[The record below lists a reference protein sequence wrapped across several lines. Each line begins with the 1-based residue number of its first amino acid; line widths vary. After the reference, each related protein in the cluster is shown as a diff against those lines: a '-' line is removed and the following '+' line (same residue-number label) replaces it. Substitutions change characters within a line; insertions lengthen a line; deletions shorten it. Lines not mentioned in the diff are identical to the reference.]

1 MRLTEKDKR
10 VIARAANLLVERM
23 IDDPESLPAAEM
35 KASSMIRALQKTY
48 GDKVIRMALEN
59 VMNRMLEARK
69 SINKKRVNEMG
80 RLSTIH
86 AGGAERRAADATKI
100 AAAKAKRAAY
110 WTEEDVATT
119 LRDLT
124 DDFADMVYQQIE
136 AFVNE
141 VNEDSKITL
150 FAYKE
155 PANEHIAK
163 KGFEFQVGFSD
174 TTDGGSGSFD
184 ACFGIGYP
192 TILKNE
198 EDEYCVIE
206 CDNNGRISNLPEI
219 TQFLNSTNGQP
230 VQACYLVGPD
240 NSKAPVRFFF
250 EFENYKPMAKAGVW
264 DGCLDKR
271 SNPDIG
277 DVIGTITGKG
287 KYDVEEAT
295 ERSAIVSTDDLFH
308 CLERDDV
315 FADWLMT
322 GNWDPHFD
330 TESGEYMDDWMEDEI
345 DESVSDFSSKTY
357 VQEKF

>member
-23 IDDPESLPAAEM
+23 IDDPESLSAAEFQ
-35 KASSMIRALQKTY
+35 ASSMVRALQKTY

-69 SINKKRVNEMG
+69 LTNKKKVNEMG

-86 AGGAERRAADATKI
+86 AGGAERRAADATKV
-100 AAAKAKRAAY
+100 AAARAKRAAF
-110 WTEEDVATT
+110 WTEDDVVST
-119 LRDLT
+119 LRDVT
-124 DDFADMVYQQIE
+124 DDFAAMMYQQIE

-141 VNEDSKITL
+141 VNEDSKTQL
-150 FAYKE
+150 FVYKD
-155 PANEHIAK
+155 PVNSHLAK
-163 KGFEFQVGFSD
+163 KGYLFLVGFSD
-174 TTDGGSGSFD
+174 SEDGGSGSFN
-184 ACFGIGYP
+184 AGFGIGYP
-192 TILKNE
+192 SILRKE
-198 EDEYCVIE
+198 DDEYCVIE
-206 CDNNGRISNLPEI
+206 CDNNGKLSNLPEVA
-219 TQFLNSTNGQP
+219 QFLNDANGQP
-230 VQACYLVGPD
+230 VQACYSTNAGDL
-240 NSKAPVRFFF
+240 RFFF
-250 EFENYKPMAKAGVW
+250 EFENYEPMAKAGVW
-264 DGCLDKR
+264 DDYLDKG
-271 SNPDIG
+271 SNPDMG

-330 TESGEYMDDWMEDEI
+330 PESGEYIDDEI
-345 DESVSDFSSKTY
+345 DESVSDFSSKPY

>member
-10 VIARAANLLVERM
+10 VIARAASLLVERM
-23 IDDPESLPAAEM
+23 TDDPESLPAAEFQ
-35 KASSMIRALQKTY
+35 ASSMVRALQKTY
-48 GDKVIRMALEN
+48 GDNVIRAALEK
-59 VMNRMLEARK
+59 VMNQMLEARK
-69 SINKKRVNEMG
+69 PTNKRKVNEMG

-110 WTEEDVATT
+110 WTED
-119 LRDLT
+119 DLT
-124 DDFADMVYQQIE
+124 DDFACTVYHQIE
-136 AFVNE
+136 AFVDE
-141 VNEDSKITL
+141 VNEDSKTQL

-155 PANEHIAK
+155 LANEHIAK
-163 KGFEFQVGFSD
+163 KGYSFLVGFSD
-174 TTDGGSGSFD
+174 TTDGGSGSFN

-192 TILKNE
+192 SVLRKE
-198 EDEYCVIE
+198 DDEYCVIK
-206 CDNNGRISNLPEI
+206 CDNNGRISNLPEVA
-219 TQFLNSTNGQP
+219 QFLNDANGQP
-230 VQACYLVGPD
+230 VQAYYSTYGSDL
-240 NSKAPVRFFF
+240 RFFF
-250 EFENYKPMAKAGVW
+250 EFENYEPMAKAGVW
-264 DGCLDKR
+264 DEILDMG
-271 SNPDIG
+271 SNPDMG

-345 DESVSDFSSKTY
+345 DESVADFSSKPY

>member
-23 IDDPESLPAAEM
+23 IDNPESLPAAEFQ
-35 KASSMIRALQKTY
+35 ASSMIRALQKTY

-69 SINKKRVNEMG
+69 STNKKRVNEMG

-86 AGGAERRAADATKI
+86 AGGAERRAADANKI
-100 AAAKAKRAAY
+100 AAARAKRVAF
-110 WTEEDVATT
+110 WTEDDVVST

-124 DDFADMVYQQIE
+124 DDFAAMMYQQIE

-141 VNEDSKITL
+141 VNEDSKTQL
-150 FAYKE
+150 FVYKD
-155 PANEHIAK
+155 PVNSHLAK
-163 KGFEFQVGFSD
+163 KGYLFLVGFSD
-174 TTDGGSGSFD
+174 SEDGGSGSFN
-184 ACFGIGYP
+184 AAYGIGYP
-192 TILKNE
+192 SILRNVE
-198 EDEYCVIE
+198 DEDEYCIIE
-206 CDNNGRISNLPEI
+206 CDNAGKISNLSEI
-219 TQFLNSTNGQP
+219 AQFLNAAKGRP
-230 VQACYLVGPD
+230 VQACYSTTDGDL
-240 NSKAPVRFFF
+240 RFFF
-250 EFENYKPMAKAGVW
+250 EFENYEPMAKAGVW
-264 DGCLDKR
+264 DGILDKR
-271 SNPDIG
+271 SNPSIG

-287 KYDVEEAT
+287 KYDVEEA
-295 ERSAIVSTDDLFH
+295 AMVSTDDLFS
-308 CLERDDV
+308 CLEHDDV

-330 TESGEYMDDWMEDEI
+330 TESGEYLDDWMEDEI

>member
-23 IDDPESLPAAEM
+23 IDDPDSLPAAEM
-35 KASSMIRALQKTY
+35 QASSMVRALQKTY

-69 SINKKRVNEMG
+69 STNKKRVNEMG

-86 AGGAERRAADATKI
+86 AGGAERRAADATKV
-100 AAAKAKRAAY
+100 AAARAKRAAF
-110 WTEEDVATT
+110 WTEDDVIST

-124 DDFADMVYQQIE
+124 DDFASTIYQQIE

-141 VNEDSKITL
+141 VNEDSKTQL
-150 FAYKE
+150 FVYKN
-155 PANEHIAK
+155 PVNSLHLTK
-163 KGFEFQVGFSD
+163 KGYLFLVGFSD
-174 TTDGGSGSFD
+174 SEDGGSGSFN

-192 TILKNE
+192 SILRKE
-198 EDEYCVIE
+198 DDEYCVIE
-206 CDNNGRISNLPEI
+206 CDNNGELSNLPEVAR
-219 TQFLNSTNGQP
+219 FLNDANGQP
-230 VQACYLVGPD
+230 VQACYSTSTGDL
-240 NSKAPVRFFF
+240 RFFF
-250 EFENYKPMAKAGVW
+250 EFENYEPMAKAGVW

-271 SNPDIG
+271 SNPDMG

-287 KYDVEEAT
+287 KYDVEEVM
-295 ERSAIVSTDDLFH
+295 VSTDDLFS
-308 CLERDDV
+308 CLEHDDV

-330 TESGEYMDDWMEDEI
+330 TESGEYIDDEI
-345 DESVSDFSSKTY
+345 DESVSDFSSKPY

>member
-23 IDDPESLPAAEM
+23 IDDPESLPAAEFQ
-35 KASSMIRALQKTY
+35 AGSMVRALQKTY
-48 GDKVIRMALEN
+48 GDNVIRAALEN

-69 SINKKRVNEMG
+69 STNKKRVNEMG

-100 AAAKAKRAAY
+100 AAAKAKRAAL
-110 WTEEDVATT
+110 WTEVDVAST
-119 LRDLT
+119 LRGFI
-124 DDFADMVYQQIE
+124 DDFASKLYQQVE
-136 AFVNE
+136 AFVDE
-141 VNEDSKITL
+141 VNEDSKTQL
-150 FAYKE
+150 FVYKN
-155 PANEHIAK
+155 PANSHLAK
-163 KGFEFQVGFSD
+163 KGFSFQVGFSD
-174 TTDGGSGSFD
+174 TTDGESGSFN

-192 TILKNE
+192 NSLMKGEGENE
-198 EDEYCVIE
+198 DDYCMIE
-206 CDNNGRISNLPEI
+206 FDNEGRISNASEI
-219 TQFLNSTNGQP
+219 AQFLNGANGQS
-230 VQACYLVGPD
+230 VEVRYSIDKGR
-240 NSKAPVRFFF
+240 SRFFF
-250 EFENYKPMAKAGVW
+250 EFENYEPMAKAGVW
-264 DGCLDKR
+264 DDYLDKR
-271 SNPDIG
+271 SNPDMG

-287 KYDVEEAT
+287 KYEVEEAT

-345 DESVSDFSSKTY
+345 DESVADFSSKPY